1 MKSNKTTALLMLLV
15 FLLVVSVVIIFLTG
29 LDRPTSTSN
38 PYQNVTSTAVPT
50 VAVETPEPT
59 PTPEAAPTPSAAP
72 TNAPVYYPPS
82 TSMPS
87 ETASPV
93 RTSTPP
99 PAGVSVPSGT
109 GATSAASNNAGTA
122 TAATPIPGA
131 DANML
136 PAQDLIPIVPGAN
149 TAPSGNADASGN
161 NASVIPTGTSL
172 GSGSFRSDSGT
183 SINIHADWNA
193 VVSGTNTVDITV
205 TAYVDSYSLYT
216 TASPDVLNIAVDG
229 QYFSLASPAI
239 EIPTTTTPVSTKI
252 NSRTV
257 TVTLS
262 GGETRNIPVE
272 VLWHYRGT
280 YGGTY
285 LDSIECGGNITLS
298 R

>member
-29 LDRPTSTSN
+29 LDRPTSTAN
-38 PYQNVTSTAVPT
+38 PYQNVTTTAVPT

-59 PTPEAAPTPSAAP
+59 PTPEAAPTPAAVP
-72 TNAPVYYPPS
+72 TDAPVYYPPS

-87 ETASPV
+87 ETVQPV
-93 RTSTPP
+93 KTSTPP
-99 PAGVSVPSGT
+99 PAGVSVPSGSGSNST
-109 GATSAASNNAGTA
+109 ASGNAGTA
-122 TAATPIPGA
+122 AATPTPVPGA

-136 PAQDLIPIVPGAN
+136 PAQELIPIVPGAN
-149 TAPSGNADASGN
+149 TASGNTDAGN
-161 NASVIPTGTSL
+161 SASVIPTGTSL
-172 GSGSFRSDSGT
+172 GSGTFRSDSGT
-183 SINIHADWNA
+183 SINVHADWTA
-193 VVSGTNTVDITV
+193 LVSGANTIDITV

-272 VLWHYRGT
+272 VIWQYRGT

-285 LDSIECGGNITLS
+285 LDAIECGGNITLS

>member
-1 MKSNKTTALLMLLV
+1 MKTNRTTALLMLLV

-38 PYQNVTSTAVPT
+38 PYQNVTTTAIPT

-59 PTPEAAPTPSAAP
+59 PTPEATPTPAPVP
-72 TNAPVYYPPS
+72 TNVPVYYPPS

-87 ETASPV
+87 QTSRPVSTA
-93 RTSTPP
+93 TPP

-109 GATSAASNNAGTA
+109 GATSNNTGTA
-122 TAATPIPGA
+122 AATPSPIPGA

-149 TAPSGNADASGN
+149 TAASGNADTGN
-161 NASVIPTGTSL
+161 TASVIPTGTSL
-172 GSGSFRSDSGT
+172 GSGTFRSDSGT

-193 VVSGTNTVDITV
+193 LVSGTNTVDITV
-205 TAYVDSYSLYT
+205 TAYVDSYSLFT
-216 TASPDVLNIAVDG
+216 TASPDVLNISVDG

-239 EIPTTTTPVSTKI
+239 EIPTTTQPVSTKI

-272 VLWHYRGT
+272 VNWQYRGT

>member
-109 GATSAASNNAGTA
+109 GATSAASNSAGTA

-136 PAQDLIPIVPGAN
+136 PAQDLIPVVPGAN
-149 TAPSGNADASGN
+149 TSPSGSADASGSS
-161 NASVIPTGTSL
+161 ASVIPTGTSL
-172 GSGSFRSDSGT
+172 GSGTFRSDSGT
-183 SINIHADWNA
+183 SINIHADWSA

-239 EIPTTTTPVSTKI
+239 EIPTTTQPLSTQI

-272 VLWHYRGT
+272 VIWHYRGT